1 MELYHVRGRITT
13 PISVTNVSGICA
25 GDTVEARASRFK
37 HLFLSRIKN
46 TPRPEKPPGAGRHA
60 PILLRQLRE
69 RRTAAACSA
78 SFLLWP
84 VPLPMTSP
92 LSCTQHSKT
101 FA

>member
-25 GDTVEARASRFK
+25 GDTVGARASRFK

-46 TPRPEKPPGAGRHA
+46 TPRPKK
-60 PILLRQLRE
+60 LRVRGVM
-69 RRTAAACSA
+69 RPYYCASSASAARAAACSA